1 MPRELLKFRKGDVG
15 LKIAKDGKL
24 EVAGVTPDM
33 PMIDSKGN
41 VNPALLFA
49 AAWARKNQK
58 VFEVLVQN
66 FKDSVKEGIFGQD
79 AQEEFIA
86 NYRSR
91 QQEETKGANIEPSVQ
106 PVQVKPPPPFLNPD
120 TKPTV
125 AMPVPT
131 PDATFDTSL
140 GNEFE
145 TMADAASGAVTLT
158 DGGCG
163 NADSASGAVTFE
175 KPAPLTAQGM
185 VAKRDGKR
193 PMTVEDQL
201 REVSPRGN

>member
-15 LKIAKDGKL
+15 LKIQRDGKL

-33 PMIDSKGN
+33 PMIDSEGN

-49 AAWARKNQK
+49 AAWARKDQK

-79 AQEEFIA
+79 AQDEFIA

-91 QQEETKGANIEPSVQ
+91 QQEASKGENIEPSIQ
-106 PVQVKPPPPFLNPD
+106 PVPPPPFLNPKEAPTHFTSD
-120 TKPTV
+120 AKEELVLPADSKPSV
-125 AMPVPT
+125 SEDLWT
-131 PDATFDTSL
+131 PSSDV
-140 GNEFE
+140 
-145 TMADAASGAVTLT
+145 ASGAVTLT

-163 NADSASGAVTFE
+163 NADSDSGAVTFQ
-175 KPAPLTAQGM
+175 KPTPMTVREQLAR
-185 VAKRDGKR
+185 RDS
-193 PMTVEDQL
+193 MTVEDQL

>member
-15 LKIAKDGKL
+15 LKITKDGKI

-33 PMIDSKGN
+33 PMVDSKGN

-49 AAWARKNQK
+49 AAWARKDQK
-58 VFEVLVQN
+58 VFELLVQN

-86 NYRSR
+86 TYRSR
-91 QQEETKGANIEPSVQ
+91 QQEVTQGANIEPSVQ
-106 PVQVKPPPPFLNPD
+106 PVQPPPPFLNPD

-125 AMPVPT
+125 VPVPT
-131 PDATFDTSL
+131 PDSTFDTS
-140 GNEFE
+140 
-145 TMADAASGAVTLT
+145 

-163 NADSASGAVTFE
+163 NADSDSGAVTFE
-175 KPAPLTAQGM
+175 QPKPYDKDGM
-185 VAKRDGKR
+185 LKGRD
-193 PMTVEDQL
+193 
-201 REVSPRGN
+201 S